1 VRVLRLKLS
10 HFRGFEKL
18 TIKPSGHVVL
28 VGEPGAGRSDVA
40 EALER
45 VLWADS
51 IRARTPSDLDF
62 FGRDKSKRAE
72 VEVVLGD
79 LGTMLEQEFFDQL
92 ELWDREGKRIV
103 AELGDPE
110 LIDRA
115 EYDLTVRLCYRIR
128 WNEAEDLAEH
138 WVDYPKSSDPDA
150 GIESRVPRSEREAIP
165 FAGRGAGK
173 PLDLS
178 IRGVFRRLV
187 EQTDGD
193 DFAKAL
199 EGLES
204 HIEDLAG
211 EFSQTTQISTVLEQ
225 VLKEARLPLGL
236 GSKAAADIVRFL
248 PEGGSLGGLLRS
260 LAPAVDLGDGAD
272 LLPLQRHGS
281 TVAAILTATQSL
293 AAIGN
298 AGIVVVD
305 DFGESL
311 DAASSNHL
319 ASAIRAAVG
328 QVWLSTR
335 RSQVVEA
342 FAPDE
347 IVRLARVADGTRK
360 VFYGRAPATKPERLA
375 ARHFSTQLL
384 PAIASRAVVVV
395 EGPHDRAA
403 LISLARRRH
412 SEQGVALPSAR
423 GVTILDAGA
432 ADASGGSSAIPR
444 LTKLA
449 RTLGFRTVALLDH
462 DGTGQQ
468 IEAELE
474 AALADA
480 DAVVRL
486 PHRCAIEKA
495 LLTGLSDEVIR
506 AATEEVAAGFA
517 VTVPAGLDGLT
528 GGQLATAVA
537 KFLKQ
542 SGGLHAQFVD
552 ALPTGELPPL
562 AVQLLEAA
570 VSAATG
576 GYDGLRQL

>member
-1 VRVLRLKLS
+1 VRVLRLTLR

-18 TIKPSGHVVL
+18 TIRPSGHVVL

-40 EALER
+40 EAVER

-51 IRARTPSDLDF
+51 LRARTPSDLDF
-62 FGRDKSKRAE
+62 FRRDKSKRAE
-72 VEVVLGD
+72 AEVVLGD
-79 LGTMLEQEFFDQL
+79 LGVMLEQQFFDQL
-92 ELWDREGKRIV
+92 ELWDREDKRIV

-110 LIDRA
+110 LIDRDK
-115 EYDLTVRLCYRIR
+115 YDLAVRLCYRIR
-128 WNEAEDLAEH
+128 WNDAEDLAEH

-173 PLDLS
+173 PLDLGT
-178 IRGVFRRLV
+178 RGIFRRLV

-193 DFAKAL
+193 DFATAL
-199 EGLES
+199 EDLES
-204 HIEDLAG
+204 QIEDLAG

-236 GSKAAADIVRFL
+236 GSKVASDVVRFL

-260 LAPAVDLGDGAD
+260 LAPAIDLADGND

-293 AAIGN
+293 AAIGSV
-298 AGIVVVD
+298 GIVVVD

-319 ASAIRAAVG
+319 AAAIRGAVG

-335 RSQVVEA
+335 RPHVVEA

-347 IVRLARVADGTRK
+347 IVRLARVSGGARQ
-360 VFYGRAPATKPERLA
+360 VFYGKAPATRPERLA

-403 LISLARRRH
+403 LSSLARRLH

-423 GVTILDAGA
+423 GVTLLEAGA

-449 RTLGFRTVALLDH
+449 RALGFRTVALLDH

-468 IEAELE
+468 IDAELE
-474 AALADA
+474 AALTDA

-495 LLTGLSDEVIR
+495 LLTGLPDDVIR
-506 AATEEVAAGFA
+506 VATEEVATGFGVA
-517 VTVPAGLDGLT
+517 VPPGLADLT
-528 GGQLATAVA
+528 GGLLATAVA

-552 ALPTGELPPL
+552 ALPSGQLPPL
-562 AVQLLEAA
+562 AIHLLKAA
-570 VSAATG
+570 VDAAIG
-576 GYDGLRQL
+576 GHDGLRQL